1 MKDIAKFIAEQNQVN
16 EALETIKGRV
26 YSVAVIGC
34 EDEEGIPMTLKIV
47 LEEPTR
53 HNVRAVENWLTAQE
67 GDTFS
72 HAEGG
77 NIEY

>member
-1 MKDIAKFIAEQNQVN
+1 MKDIAEFIGGQKQVN

-26 YSVAVIGC
+26 YTVAVFGC

-53 HNVRAVENWLTAQE
+53 HNVRAVENWIEAEE
-67 GDTFS
+67 GNIFQ
-72 HAEGG
+72 HAYGG